1 MFILL
6 ISSNKLNIVIL
17 HRLSP
22 TEFYNLNETYE
33 KQVLCFLCGCQIRVT
48 VKGLVEWMPA
58 GMQTGIMIYLFP

>member
-48 VKGLVEWMPA
+48 VKGLVE
-58 GMQTGIMIYLFP
+58 